1 MHFNLIWVCYWWFC
15 DCGKNAVADPRG
27 HAGIC
32 PQALNLP
39 IPLDIPNLKCFWLL
53 GATPRTPKPRGTTTV
68 SSDTDRGSAGT
79 CFQLQVH
86 HDMINTV
93 LFYRRQPSII
103 WGLGHIYNA
112 YVVRCIGP
120 FLESYTCL
128 NVMVKVWFGFWSGL
142 VVVRLGW
149 VRLRDRVSGSG
160 SLS

>member
-1 MHFNLIWVCYWWFC
+1 MGLKVKIIEGIFKKMHFNLIWVCYWWFC

-86 HDMINTV
+86 HDMMSTV
-93 LFYRRQPSII
+93 SFSRRQYLII
-103 WGLGHIYNA
+103 CSLRA
-112 YVVRCIGP
+112 YLQCIRCQMYRAISRKLHLP
-120 FLESYTCL
+120 
-128 NVMVKVWFGFWSGL
+128 
-142 VVVRLGW
+142 
-149 VRLRDRVSGSG
+149 
-160 SLS
+160 